1 MTRRRDVERHRHSL
15 DEIRGILNSMKTLS
29 YMENRKLSRFLSAQH
44 AVIDNIDQA
53 AADFLAAYPGVLP
66 ELPAAASVNV
76 LVGSERGFCGDF
88 NHAVL
93 RHAESAQDEP
103 GNSPPQL
110 IAIGRKLHTL
120 LEDNT
125 RVAAF
130 IPGASVAEETDTVLN
145 RMVDELATLQA
156 EHGVLTVDCYYHTD
170 TDELRMKRLLPPF
183 RQLQQASHLPHPPLL
198 NQSPREFLLGL
209 TDQYLYAAFNEI
221 LFTSLRVENHKRVS
235 HLQGAVDR
243 LDVKTADLGR
253 LSNQLRQ
260 EEIVEEIEI
269 ILLSSGYESA

>member
-53 AADFLAAYPGVLP
+53 AADFLAAYPGMLP
-66 ELPAAASVNV
+66 ELPPVATVNV

-93 RHAESAQDEP
+93 RHGESAPQE
-103 GNSPPQL
+103 NSNPPPKL

-120 LEDNT
+120 LEDDA

-130 IPGASVAEETDTVLN
+130 IPGASVAEEASIVLN
-145 RMVDELATLQA
+145 RLVDELAALQA
-156 EHGVLTVDCYYHTD
+156 EHGVLTVDGYYHTD
-170 TDELRMKRLLPPF
+170 TDAVRVKRLLPPF
-183 RQLQQASHLPHPPLL
+183 RHLQQATPLPHPPLL
-198 NQSPREFLLGL
+198 NQPPREFLLGL
-209 TDQYLYAAFNEI
+209 TDQYLYAALNEI

-243 LDVKTADLGR
+243 LEVKTAELGR

-269 ILLSSGYESA
+269 ILLSSGYTSA